1 MSTDRRQ
8 TGDKCGLHTKGI
20 KKRAKLMNVRDYS
33 IVKYANNK
41 LSVDISYNLQSLF
54 IDNDPDTI

>member
-1 MSTDRRQ
+1 MNTFSKLE
-8 TGDKCGLHTKGI
+8 GVKCGLHTKGVQ
-20 KKRAKLMNVRDYS
+20 KRAKLMNIRDYS